1 MRLKLILICLL
12 SLFIFGFSLDEENIS
27 VDVAR
32 TVSEAIEINWDIAI
46 EEYEIIFLEIS
57 HNDSIDRYELIDKS
71 GRIEMCCFP
80 GEVKVTIIIQNT
92 TLAETTDSSCEAETC
107 VEFKT
112 TEYYNSAFIESIP
125 STTIQQVTTT
135 TTTTTFPTKVT
146 TTIPQLADV
155 PGETKDEITSFFQTE
170 INNPLI
176 KNIPLFSDIN
186 FNDQQQNAL
195 VVVISTITI
204 FLFYLVLIIQEWFN
218 KLLGDKTKDYRKHSP
233 GFKSK
238 LVNSL
243 KTIFVLVTTAFL
255 LGYVEEG
262 ANLTL
267 DTENLAIFLAA
278 FVGLIVVTFSYEGIE
293 GLIEKFV
300 LNQMVMINWSP
311 QAIFF
316 ALLSTLTFVFFD
328 LPIGFIFGFFATTQ
342 IIYTRSSVNIS
353 PKFFSSIFLV
363 LVGYLF
369 FYMTSSDIILNS
381 PVFTAISALTYLMCL
396 EGAVFKCIPG
406 GGNELIESIKDSKGP
421 YKLLSLIS
429 FFVSV
434 WLFIRILI
442 LPDGSEFFNMQEE
455 LISLGPSLLIFLA
468 VILSY
473 IFILLIF
480 GLLIKRR
487 NKIER

>member
-1 MRLKLILICLL
+1 VRVKLILICFI
-12 SLFIFGFSLDEENIS
+12 SLFLFGFSLDQENIS
-27 VDVAR
+27 VQVSR
-32 TVSEAIEINWDIAI
+32 TVGEAIEINWDISTD
-46 EEYEIIFLEIS
+46 EYEIIILEIF
-57 HNDSIDRYELIDKS
+57 HDDSIDRYELVDKS
-71 GRIEMCCFP
+71 GRIELCCFP
-80 GEVKVTIIIQNT
+80 GEVRVTVSIQNT
-92 TLAETTDSSCEAETC
+92 TLVETTGPSCEAETC
-107 VEFKT
+107 VEFKK
-112 TEYYNSAFIESIP
+112 TEYYNSSFIESIP
-125 STTIQQVTTT
+125 STTIQQVITTT
-135 TTTTTFPTKVT
+135 TTTTLPIKVT
-146 TTIPQLADV
+146 TTIPQVVIV
-155 PGETKDEITSFFQTE
+155 PEETQDEITSFFQTE
-170 INNPLI
+170 ISNPLI
-176 KNIPLFSDIN
+176 QNIPLFSDID

-218 KLLGDKTKDYRKHSP
+218 KLLGDKTKDYRKFSP
-233 GFKSK
+233 GIKSK
-238 LVNSL
+238 LINTL
-243 KTIFVLVTTAFL
+243 KTTFVLITTAFL

-262 ANLTL
+262 ADLSL

-293 GLIEKFV
+293 GLIEKFAH
-300 LNQMVMINWSP
+300 NQEVMVNWSP

-316 ALLSTLTFVFFD
+316 ALLSTLTFIFFD

-342 IIYTRSSVNIS
+342 IIYTRSSVKIS

-363 LVGYLF
+363 VVGYLF
-369 FYMTSSDIILNS
+369 FYMTSSEIVLNS

-455 LISLGPSLLIFLA
+455 LISMGPSLLIFLT

-473 IFILLIF
+473 IFILLFF

>member
-300 LNQMVMINWSP
+300 HNQMVMINWSP

-342 IIYTRSSVNIS
+342 IIYTRSSANIS